1 MRTIHSIGE
10 LRAALRPAR
19 RHGSTVGFVPT
30 MGALHDG
37 HRALIEQADDESD
50 VVVVSVFVN
59 PTQFGDAS
67 DLQAYPRDLA
77 ADAAAAAQAGAH
89 LLFAPAV
96 QDIYPDGFASTIRVD
111 GPLTETLEGAHRGR
125 SHFDGVTTVVGKLLN
140 IVQPDAAYF
149 GQKDAQ
155 QALVV
160 RRMVRDLDLPVRIAV
175 CPTVRA
181 ADGLALS
188 SRNVHLSP
196 ADRERA
202 VALSAGLRAAAD
214 ALAAGERDAGALLA
228 AAGGPLAAAAVTPE
242 YLALV
247 DPDTLTPVDS
257 VTGETLLAL
266 AACVGDTRLIDNI
279 VLIPIPD
286 AAATR

>member
-1 MRTIHSIGE
+1 MRTIHSIAE

-19 RHGSTVGFVPT
+19 RHGSTVGLVPT

-37 HRALIEQADDESD
+37 HRSLIEQAQDESD

-59 PTQFGDAS
+59 PTQFGDAA

-77 ADAAAAAQAGAH
+77 ADADAAAQAGAH
-89 LLFAPAV
+89 LLFAPSV
-96 QDIYPDGFASTIRVD
+96 EEMYPDGFASTIRVD

-140 IVQPDAAYF
+140 IAAPDAAYF

-160 RRMVRDLDLPVRIAV
+160 RRMVRDLNLPVRIAV

-214 ALAAGERDAGALLA
+214 ALAAGERDAAALLA
-228 AAGGPLAAAAVTPE
+228 VARGPLAEASITPE

-247 DPDTLTPVDS
+247 APDTLTPVDS

-266 AACVGDTRLIDNI
+266 AAGVGDTRLIDNI